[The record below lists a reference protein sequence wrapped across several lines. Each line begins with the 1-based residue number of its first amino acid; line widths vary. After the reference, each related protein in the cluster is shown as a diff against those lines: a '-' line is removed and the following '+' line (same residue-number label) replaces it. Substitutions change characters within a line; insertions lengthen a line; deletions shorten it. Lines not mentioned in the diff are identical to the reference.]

1 MFIPV
6 SALEMLTNP
15 RVHIPAITQF
25 IVRKHKNSLGIHLV
39 LCKQQ
44 VGMITETNVSNL
56 THWDRDK
63 MTAIFSD
70 NIFKCIFLNENFP
83 ILIKISLKF
92 IHESPID
99 IMSAL
104 VQIMA
109 WCQTGNKLLSEP
121 MLA

>member
-1 MFIPV
+1 
-6 SALEMLTNP
+6 
-15 RVHIPAITQF
+15 
-25 IVRKHKNSLGIHLV
+25 
-39 LCKQQ
+39 
-44 VGMITETNVSNL
+44 
-56 THWDRDK
+56 